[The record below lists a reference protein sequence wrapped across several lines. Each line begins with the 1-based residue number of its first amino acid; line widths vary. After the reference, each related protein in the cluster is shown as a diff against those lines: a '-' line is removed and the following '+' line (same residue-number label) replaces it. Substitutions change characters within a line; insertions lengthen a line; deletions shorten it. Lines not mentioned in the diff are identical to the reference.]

1 MFGFGSSRKALR
13 NNDVFEDADV
23 QELTQTFPH
32 KTSLDGKESEDP
44 NELLSLA
51 SGEGFIIRS
60 ALSRLLQEELGKTDG
75 RLVVASLAER
85 LDIATK
91 ELLRLVH
98 EDDSTFLSK
107 DGKSVLT
114 RPELK
119 SLVEELQR
127 NAEGAF
133 VPATVFAE
141 KWDID
146 RKDLIR
152 IVEMSDEEIK
162 EGPLQ
167 LLQDPRALS
176 VSSGSTSYPYIHTLS
191 LLLKTK
197 EDLTA
202 KMKSAQAEAK

>member
-13 NNDVFEDADV
+13 DNDVFEVADV
-23 QELTQTFPH
+23 QELAQTFPH
-32 KTSLDGKESEDP
+32 KTSLDDKEKNDS

-51 SGEGFIIRS
+51 SGEGFVIRS
-60 ALSRLLQEELGKTDG
+60 AISRLLQEELGKTDG

-85 LDIATK
+85 LDITPK
-91 ELLRLVH
+91 ELLRLVN
-98 EDDSTFLSK
+98 EDGTIFLSK

-114 RPELK
+114 RPELM
-119 SLVEELQR
+119 SLVKELQR
-127 NAEGAF
+127 KTEEAF

-141 KWDID
+141 QWDMD

-152 IVEMSDEEIK
+152 IVEISDKEIE

-176 VSSGSTSYPYIHTLS
+176 VSSESASYPYIHTLS

-197 EDLTA
+197 ENFIG